1 MSLKLRTVALFA
13 ALAGTILA
21 GPASAQNFPTKPVKL
36 IIPYNPGGIVDYVG
50 RLLAKHMGDAL
61 GQTVVAEN
69 RPGAGG
75 ILGTDVAARS
85 TPDGYTI
92 VLMDPAIVI
101 NPVLQEHMPYD
112 LFKQLEVVSVISSS
126 PEVLVVAPELGVKSY
141 KELIAYGK
149 ANPGKLNY
157 ASAGVGTTPHLA
169 GELFKQRTGVDATHV
184 PYKGIGASFTDL
196 MTNKVQFA
204 FSSIAGALPFTTGNK
219 VLPLATTGE
228 KRSAVYP
235 DLPTVRE
242 AGSDFTIDLWLTVF
256 APTGVPKDVLAKL
269 NGAVKTALKNPD
281 LVAAFAKVG
290 AEPHSTSP
298 EEGAQFIK
306 TEYTKWKDVI
316 QSANIKLN

>member
-1 MSLKLRTVALFA
+1 MSLKFKTLALLA
-13 ALAGTILA
+13 ALTGAVLA
-21 GPASAQNFPTKPVKL
+21 GPASAQNFPAKPVKL

-75 ILGTDVAARS
+75 ILGTDIAARS
-85 TPDGYTI
+85 TADGYTI

-112 LFKQLEVVSVISSS
+112 LFKQLEVVSVVSSS
-126 PEVLVVAPELGVKSY
+126 PEVLVVAPELGLKSY
-141 KELIAYGK
+141 KDLIAYGK
-149 ANPGKLNY
+149 GKP
-157 ASAGVGTTPHLA
+157 GVGTTPHLA
-169 GELFKQRTGVDATHV
+169 GELFKQKTGIEATHV

-204 FSSIAGALPFTTGNK
+204 FSSIAGALPFTNGDK
-219 VLPLATTGE
+219 VVPLATTSE

-242 AGSDFTIDLWLTVF
+242 AGTDFTIDLWLTVF

-269 NGAVKTALKNPD
+269 NGAVNIALKNPE

-290 AEPHSTSP
+290 VEPHGTSP
-298 EEGAQFIK
+298 EQGAQFIK

-316 QSANIKLN
+316 TAANIKLN